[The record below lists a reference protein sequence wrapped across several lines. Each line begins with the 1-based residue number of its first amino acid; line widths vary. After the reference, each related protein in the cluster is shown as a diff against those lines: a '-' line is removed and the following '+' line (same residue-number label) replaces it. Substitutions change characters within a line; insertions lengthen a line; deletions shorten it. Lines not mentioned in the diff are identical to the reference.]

1 MPRKDLAS
9 RAEYS
14 KQYAERNAEK
24 LRAYRAAYRERNRE
38 KIRQAKKDAW
48 YAHSEENKAAL
59 RARYAADPEKYRAIG
74 RRTYEKN
81 PDKARAYSAEYRR
94 VNKKAVVA
102 GKKRYAVA
110 NKGVVNAAV
119 ARRKAAKLQRTP
131 TWADTAKI
139 RAYYEVCAFFN
150 EVNGYVKYHVDHV
163 IPLQGSAVSGLH
175 VHTNLQILLASDN
188 VRKYNCFEVR

>member
-1 MPRKDLAS
+1 MPRKDPVS

-24 LRAYRAAYRERNRE
+24 LRAYRAEYRAKNRE
-38 KIRQAKKDAW
+38 DILQKKKTAW
-48 YAHSEENKAAL
+48 HAQGEANKAAL
-59 RARYAADPEKYRAIG
+59 RARYAANPEKYRKLSKTA
-74 RRTYEKN
+74 YEKRA
-81 PDKARAYSAEYRR
+81 DAARAYAAEYRR
-94 VNKKAVVA
+94 TNKTAVVA
-102 GKKRYAVA
+102 GKKRYAVT

-131 TWADTAKI
+131 VWADHERI
-139 RAYYEVCAFFN
+139 RAYYDVCAFFN

-175 VHTNLQILLASDN
+175 THTNLQILLASDN
-188 VRKYNCFEVR
+188 IRKRNCFEVS